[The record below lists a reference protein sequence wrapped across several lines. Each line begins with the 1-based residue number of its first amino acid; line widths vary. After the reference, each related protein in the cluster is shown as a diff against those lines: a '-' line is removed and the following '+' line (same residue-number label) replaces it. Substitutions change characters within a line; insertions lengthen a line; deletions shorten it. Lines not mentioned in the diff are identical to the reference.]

1 MRHGKGILYYKSG
14 NVKYEGDFVND
25 KFEGDGKYYWE
36 SGEYYIGQ
44 FKNGLNNGK
53 GKLYYNNDKLEYEG
67 EFDFGG
73 ITLAKRGETAVW
85 VTFKVDERYSLLEV
99 NVEEEG
105 TQNGHMKVIKLK
117 KK

>member
-1 MRHGKGILYYKSG
+1 M
-14 NVKYEGDFVND
+14 
-25 KFEGDGKYYWE
+25 W
-36 SGEYYIGQ
+36 
-44 FKNGLNNGK
+44 
-53 GKLYYNNDKLEYEG
+53 
-67 EFDFGG
+67 